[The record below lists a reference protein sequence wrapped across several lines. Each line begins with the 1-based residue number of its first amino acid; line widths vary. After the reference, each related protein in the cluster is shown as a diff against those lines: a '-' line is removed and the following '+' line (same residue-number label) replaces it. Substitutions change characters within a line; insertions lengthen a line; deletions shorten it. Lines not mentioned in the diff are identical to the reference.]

1 MKIYLVQHGN
11 QLTEDVDPQ
20 EGLSDKGRSDCEKV
34 ASYAAKEGIKVDAMF
49 HSVKLRAKQTAEI
62 FAKHLLPE
70 GQLEE
75 KEGLKPMDD
84 VTIWVDQLQDG
95 LMLVGHL
102 PFMQK
107 LSSLLLTGNAEKPV
121 ITFQQGGIVCLKKDK
136 DGNWSVRFMVT
147 PNLSST

>member
-11 QLTEDVDPQ
+11 QLPEDVDPR
-20 EGLSDKGRSDCEKV
+20 EGLSDKGRADCEKV
-34 ASYAAKEGIKVDAMF
+34 ASYAANEGLKVSSIF

-70 GQLEE
+70 GQPQE

-84 VTIWVDQLQDG
+84 INIWIDKLKDG
-95 LMLVGHL
+95 LMLVSHL

-107 LSSLLLTGNAEKPV
+107 LSSLLITGNPEKPV
-121 ITFQQGGIVCLKKDK
+121 IKFQQGGIVCLEQDENE
-136 DGNWSVRFMVT
+136 NWTIKFMIP
-147 PNLSST
+147 PNLL